1 MNHKHLS
8 ILIVSY
14 YYPPRNTVGALRPYS
29 FAKYWSRMGHDVRVV
44 TSSDNSAATNHP
56 LDIDPEVAKAV
67 EVEEVDHFSLKRF
80 LAQKKG
86 ASRQKT
92 PGDPCIDKRS
102 SKMKRISQ
110 GINRN
115 LRKYSGIDPHS
126 PHFFAGPAIQKAME
140 MYGERPFDIVVS
152 SYGPPASHLVASSL
166 KRKLGIFWVA
176 DYRDLWSDNYS
187 TKGIWPFSFMDKQ
200 IEKWVVNRA
209 DMITADTEAMS
220 ANLTS
225 MFGEK
230 VHTISNGCDIEEL
243 KNLMGRKIFP
253 NDGKKRLIYCG
264 TVYRGMQDPEPLVR
278 AVATLKAR
286 LKNLGE
292 KFEIRFYGKEV
303 ALLPELI
310 TKYAVNDVI
319 TISDLIDRK
328 SVLLAQRQ
336 ADLLLLLGWEG
347 PGADGMLT
355 VKSIEYLYAGTPV
368 IQIGGGAE
376 SITWKLIEDAG
387 VGVVMGKCTEE
398 IAGFLEAFIGGERI
412 KYQPRKQVLE
422 QYTREF
428 QAKKMLNKIVDS
440 VSRCSG

>member
-1 MNHKHLS
+1 
-8 ILIVSY
+8 
-14 YYPPRNTVGALRPYS
+14 
-29 FAKYWSRMGHDVRVV
+29 MGHDVRVV

-56 LDIDPEVAKAV
+56 LDIDQEVARKV
-67 EVEEVDHFSLKRF
+67 RVEEVVHFSLKRF
-80 LAQKKG
+80 LAKKKG
-86 ASRQKT
+86 VSGQKVS
-92 PGDPCIDKRS
+92 GDSFIDKRP

-166 KRKLGIFWVA
+166 KRKLDIFWVA

-209 DMITADTEAMS
+209 DMITADTEAMNV
-220 ANLTS
+220 NLTS

-230 VHTISNGCDIEEL
+230 VHTISNGCDVDEL
-243 KNLMGRKIFP
+243 KTLVDRDIFP

-264 TVYRGMQDPEPLVR
+264 TVYRGKQDPEPLVR

-286 LKNLGE
+286 LKNLGK

-368 IQIGGGAE
+368 IQIGGGTE
-376 SITWKLIEDAG
+376 SITWRLIEEAG
-387 VGVVMGKCTEE
+387 VGTFMGKSPEK
-398 IAGFLEAFIGGERI
+398 IAGFLEAFLGGEML
-412 KYQPRKQVLE
+412 KYQPREQVLE

-428 QAKKMLNKIVDS
+428 QAKKMLNEIVS
-440 VSRCSG
+440 SMHRGPGLTGP